1 MEYTNGKSPFGKLSV
16 FLEKF
21 GGTYNDY
28 MHGANFVIQDM
39 MMADAPRMLS
49 KEEKEKLK
57 KKKQTVKVKS
67 ANEMKAQMKNLFG

>member
-1 MEYTNGKSPFGKLSV
+1 MDYTNGKSPFGKLAV

-49 KEEKEKLK
+49 KEEKETLK
-57 KKKQTVKVKS
+57 KKKQKVKVNDDKDLQK
-67 ANEMKAQMKNLFG
+67 ELKQMFG

>member
-1 MEYTNGKSPFGKLSV
+1 MDYANGKSPFGKLAV

-49 KEEKEKLK
+49 EEEKK
-57 KKKQTVKVKS
+57 KKKQKVKVSDDKDLQK
-67 ANEMKAQMKNLFG
+67 ELKQMFG